1 MPDAPTAAANPHA
14 PTAPAESGALAE
26 SAGLPDH
33 VDAIIIG
40 AGFSGLYMLQRLRDQ
55 MGMTARVIEAAGGVG
70 GTWYWNRYPGARS
83 DSDSYIYCYSFDR
96 DMWQE
101 WEWSERYPEQ
111 HEILAY
117 LEHVAQRFGLYRDIE
132 FSTRVT
138 AVTFDE
144 AASRWTVTT
153 DTGRQFTAQF
163 VITAV
168 GALSVS
174 NVPNFPGADTFAG
187 DSYHTGLWPHEGVD
201 FTGQRVA
208 VIGTGASAVQAIP
221 LIARQA
227 ADLTVFQRTPNYILP
242 ARNGPVDPE
251 VKRTRQGDYTGIFA
265 RVRSSNFGFE
275 LYLLDKGAL
284 ESSDEEIEREL
295 MQRWNQ
301 GGFGIW
307 LGSYLDIFFSDE
319 ANAKVRKF
327 LNERIREKVHDPETA
342 ELLTPK
348 GYAFGCK
355 RVPLDSGYYE
365 TFDLPQVHLVD
376 VKTNPIAEITPA
388 GLRLTDGTEYE
399 FDAIVYA
406 TGFDAMT
413 GPLNKIDI
421 RGRDG
426 RLLRDK
432 WADGPRTYLGL
443 MSAGYPNLFTVTG
456 PQSPSVLSN
465 MPVSIEQHV
474 EFIARIIGAVRDRG
488 AQAIEP
494 TSQAEDAWVAH
505 NQEVAQASLFPTADT
520 WYMGANIPGKP
531 RVFMPY
537 LGLVGPYRQKCD
549 EIAAAGFEGF
559 EFTGSTDKE
568 GALA

>member
-1 MPDAPTAAANPHA
+1 MPDAPTAAANSDA
-14 PTAPAESGALAE
+14 PTAAAESGAPAESTAPAESGAPAESTAPAESGAPAESTAPAE
-26 SAGLPDH
+26 SAGVPDH

-40 AGFSGLYMLQRLRDQ
+40 AGFSGLYMLHRLRDQ
-55 MGMTARVIEAAGGVG
+55 MGMTVRVIEAAGGVG

-138 AVTFDE
+138 AATFDE

-174 NVPNFPGADTFAG
+174 NVPKFPGADTFAG
-187 DSYHTGLWPHEGVD
+187 NSYHTGLWPHEGVD

-221 LIARQA
+221 LIAQQA

-251 VKRTRQGDYTGIFA
+251 VKHTRQGDYAGIWA

-295 MQRWNQ
+295 MERWNQ

-365 TFDLPQVHLVD
+365 TFNLPRVHLVD

-413 GPLNKIDI
+413 GPLNKIGHPGP
-421 RGRDG
+421 GR
-426 RLLRDK
+426 
-432 WADGPRTYLGL
+432 A
-443 MSAGYPNLFTVTG
+443 
-456 PQSPSVLSN
+456 
-465 MPVSIEQHV
+465 
-474 EFIARIIGAVRDRG
+474 
-488 AQAIEP
+488 
-494 TSQAEDAWVAH
+494 
-505 NQEVAQASLFPTADT
+505 
-520 WYMGANIPGKP
+520 
-531 RVFMPY
+531 
-537 LGLVGPYRQKCD
+537 
-549 EIAAAGFEGF
+549 AAAGQVGRRPAHLP
-559 EFTGSTDKE
+559 
-568 GALA
+568 GADERGIPEPVHDHGPAEPVGAVEHAGVDRAAR